1 MWVATLVAVIGLLS
15 VGAITQFTGYRMGGS
30 ITIPVLAVYSLKDFV
45 MLPVFVLSA
54 AAAYVGLWILR
65 RRTLIF
71 GRDEL
76 IAAMVIG
83 TAVPV
88 VTLFFILQLGLEVGV
103 VAFLGS
109 ILPGLAAYNYHRI
122 KPEYR
127 RNDLL
132 ASVGLFV
139 TLTALG
145 WVLVSNG
152 FARELGTLTPPVLFS
167 STADVAIYKGVSV
180 SLDPESVILPREI
193 VAGLFAGGLV
203 LSERLRGR
211 FGVRV
216 GIIGAVLLAIYAL
229 ASYWLVLLYVLLLAL
244 SFGFI
249 QLSNY
254 LTLRY
259 GRVLLGVTVAV
270 AIFAAV
276 SLTFVVPIE
285 RGLSAFFTAILAGV
299 GAYNAHASAPF
310 ERRLVVPL
318 QIVVFVPALIVAR
331 LFSAPQPR
339 GFPQELTLPVLGIS
353 AVLWVAVLGIAYWYT
368 VSPPSEEEVLS
379 ASVLS
384 EGGET

>member
-30 ITIPVLAVYSLKDFV
+30 ITIPVLAVYCLKNFV
-45 MLPVFVLSA
+45 MLPVFVLSG
-54 AAAYVGLWILR
+54 AAAYVGLWLLR

-76 IAAMVIG
+76 IATMVIG

-109 ILPGLAAYNYHRI
+109 ILPGLEAYNYHRI

-152 FARELGTLTPPVLFS
+152 FARQFGTLTPPVLFS
-167 STADVAIYKGVSV
+167 STADVAIYKGVAV
-180 SLDPESVILPREI
+180 PIDPESVILPREI

-203 LSERLRGR
+203 LSERLRDR

-229 ASYWLVLLYVLLLAL
+229 ASYWLVILYVLLLAL

-249 QLSNY
+249 QFSNY

-270 AIFAAV
+270 AIFASV
-276 SLTFVVPIE
+276 SLTFVLPIE

-331 LFSAPQPR
+331 LFSVPQSR
-339 GFPQELTLPVLGIS
+339 GFPQELTLPVLGIA
-353 AVLWVAVLGIAYWYT
+353 AVLWVAALGIAYWYT
-368 VSPPSEEEVLS
+368 VSPPSEADVLS

>member
-1 MWVATLVAVIGLLS
+1 MWVATLVGIVGLLS
-15 VGAITQFTGYRMGGS
+15 VGVITQFTGYRMGGS
-30 ITIPVLAVYSLKDFV
+30 ITAPVLAVYTLKNFV
-45 MLPVFVLSA
+45 MLPVFLASA
-54 AAAYVGLWILR
+54 AAAFVGLWILR

-83 TAVPV
+83 TIVPV
-88 VTLFFILQLGLEVGV
+88 LTLFLVLQLGIDVGII
-103 VAFLGS
+103 AFLGS

-139 TLTALG
+139 ALTALG
-145 WVLVSNG
+145 WVLVSHG
-152 FARELGTLTPPVLFS
+152 FARQFGALTPPILFS
-167 STADVAIYKGVSV
+167 STADVAVYKGVAV
-180 SLDPESVILPREI
+180 SRVPEAIILPREI
-193 VAGLFAGGLV
+193 VACLFAGGFV
-203 LSERLRGR
+203 LSEQLRGR

-216 GIIGAVLLAIYAL
+216 GIVGAVLLAVYAL
-229 ASYWLVLLYVLLLAL
+229 ASYWLVVLYVLLLAL

-270 AIFAAV
+270 AIFASI
-276 SLTFVVPIE
+276 SLTFVLPIE

-318 QIVVFVPALIVAR
+318 QIVVFIPALIIAR
-331 LFSAPQPR
+331 LFGPPQPR
-339 GFPQELTLPVLGIS
+339 GFPQELTVS
-353 AVLWVAVLGIAYWYT
+353 VLGIAAVLWMAALGVSYWYT
-368 VSPPSEEEVLS
+368 VSPPTDDAVLS

-384 EGGET
+384 EGGDT

>member
-1 MWVATLVAVIGLLS
+1 MWVATIVAVGGLWS
-15 VGAITQFTGYRMGGS
+15 GGAITQFTGYRMGGS
-30 ITIPVLAVYSLKDFV
+30 ITLPVLVVYSLKNFV

-54 AAAYVGLWILR
+54 AAAYIGLWILR

-88 VTLFFILQLGLEVGV
+88 VSLLFILQLGLEVGV

-109 ILPGLAAYNYHRI
+109 ILPGIAAYNYHQI

-127 RNDLL
+127 RNDFL

-152 FARELGTLTPPVLFS
+152 FARQFGTLTPPILFS
-167 STADVAIYKGVSV
+167 STADIAIYKRVAV
-180 SLDPESVILPREI
+180 AVDPESVILPREV

-229 ASYWLVLLYVLLLAL
+229 ASYWLVILYVLLLVL

-254 LTLRY
+254 HTLRY

-270 AIFAAV
+270 AIFAAG
-276 SLTFVVPIE
+276 SLTFIVPIE

-318 QIVVFVPALIVAR
+318 QIVVFLPALIVAR
-331 LFSAPQPR
+331 LFSTPQPR
-339 GFPQELTLPVLGIS
+339 GFPRELTLPVLGIA
-353 AVLWVAVLGIAYWYT
+353 AVLWVAALSISYWYT
-368 VSPPSEEEVLS
+368 VSPPSDDEVLS